1 MKARD
6 VLRLALEQLT
16 RNLRRSSIAML
27 GLMMGVGALVA
38 LDSLGKATSFYLMT
52 FIERMGQARIV
63 RVRAM
68 GTKGL
73 GTGARLFTAADLDRV
88 RRELPSVAAVSGRVT
103 DTQAVASHGRAE
115 SEALIMGVED
125 AYLAMYAL
133 VVADGRGFSAEDAER
148 RAAVAVLGSELRA
161 RLFGED
167 PVLGEVVVVE
177 GVPLRVVGVLQPSIL
192 EEANRSVFVPLRT
205 ALARFRDCRKLDA
218 FVVEAQEP
226 AAVEQLAA
234 ALSRF
239 LTASDRHGRQQ
250 YEVRVNRTA
259 LSQIRDSIRVL
270 RAFVMAV
277 SIVTLLLGG
286 VGIMNVF
293 LASLA
298 ERTVEIGIRKAVG
311 AAEEEIAAQVL
322 TEAAL
327 ICTLASCLGVALGVV
342 IVQAVVFATGRAELG
357 TLSPVNIVTIV
368 FFASLVG
375 SLFALSPALRAA
387 RKDVVE
393 AIRSN

>member
-1 MKARD
+1 VRARD

-52 FIERMGQARIV
+52 FIERMGQARIL
-63 RVRAM
+63 RVRAL

-73 GTGARLFTAADLDRV
+73 GAGARTFTPADLERV
-88 RRELPSVAAVSGRVT
+88 RRELPQVAAVSARVT
-103 DTQAVASHGRAE
+103 DWQALASHGHAE
-115 SEALIMGVED
+115 METLVLGVDEYYFD
-125 AYLAMYAL
+125 MFSLA
-133 VVADGRGFSAEDAER
+133 VQEGRGFVAEDGAR
-148 RAAVAVLGSELRA
+148 RAAVAVLGSEVRA
-161 RLFGED
+161 RLFGDEAA
-167 PVLGEVVVVE
+167 LGQVVVAE
-177 GVPLRVVGVLQPSIL
+177 GVPVRVVGVLQPSIF
-192 EEANRSVFVPLRT
+192 EEANRSVIVPLDT
-205 ALARFRDCRKLDA
+205 ALARFRDARKLDS
-218 FVVEAQEP
+218 FVVEARDP
-226 AAVEQLAA
+226 AAAEPLAA
-234 ALSRF
+234 ALLRY
-239 LTASDRHGRQQ
+239 LAASDRHGTQQ
-250 YEVRVNRTA
+250 YEVRVNRAA

-270 RAFVMAV
+270 RAFVLAV
-277 SIVTLLLGG
+277 SVVTLLLGG

-327 ICTLASCLGVALGVV
+327 ICLLASCLGVALGVV
-342 IVQAVVFATGRAELG
+342 TVQAVVLATGRPELG
-357 TLSPVNIVTIV
+357 TLSPTNILAIA

-393 AIRSN
+393 AIRAN

>member
-16 RNLRRSSIAML
+16 RNLRRSSIAMM
-27 GLMMGVGALVA
+27 GLVVGVAALVA

-63 RVRAM
+63 RVRAL

-73 GTGARLFTAADLDRV
+73 GTGARSFRAADLERV
-88 RRELPSVAAVSGRVT
+88 RRELPQVEAVSARVT
-103 DTQAVASHGRAE
+103 DWNAIALHAQAQMQVDVV
-115 SEALIMGVED
+115 GVDEH
-125 AYLAMYAL
+125 YLAMFAL
-133 VVADGRGFSAEDAER
+133 AIADGRGFSAEDAAR
-148 RAAVAVLGSELRA
+148 RAPVAVLGADVRR
-161 RLFGED
+161 RLFGDGEALGR
-167 PVLGEVVVVE
+167 VLIAE
-177 GVPLRVVGVLQPSIL
+177 GVPLRVIGVLAPSIFD
-192 EEANRSVFVPLRT
+192 EANESVVVPLAT
-205 ALARFRDCRKLDA
+205 ALARFRDCRKLDG
-218 FVVEAQEP
+218 FVVEASEP
-226 AAVEQLAA
+226 AAVEPLAA

-239 LTASDRHGRQQ
+239 LASSDRHGKQQ
-250 YEVRVNRTA
+250 YEVRINRTA

-270 RAFVMAV
+270 RAFVLAV
-277 SIVTLLLGG
+277 SLVTLLLGG

-322 TEAAL
+322 TEATL
-327 ICTLASCLGVALGVV
+327 ICLLASALGVALGVAM
-342 IVQAVVFATGRAELG
+342 VQAVVITTGRPELG
-357 TLSPVNIVTIV
+357 ELSAPTIAAIVA
-368 FFASLVG
+368 FASVTG